1 MRKGINNMY
10 QSGWNP
16 SRGELI
22 HTQRKTPKQ
31 KEKVKKLNSQLDK
44 INKQVGVVD
53 KEINKF
59 KKQHKEIFDKL
70 DTLQLKSD
78 NLSERWTNKWDIVTD
93 YEEKFKT
100 YDNDG
105 NDYRY

>member
-1 MRKGINNMY
+1 MEYYSYYDWGSCPIDYKKK
-10 QSGWNP
+10 
-16 SRGELI
+16 
-22 HTQRKTPKQ
+22 KTPKQ
-31 KEKVKKLNSQLDK
+31 KEKIKKLNSQLDK

-59 KKQHKEIFDKL
+59 KKQHKKIFDKL

-78 NLSERWTNKWDIVTD
+78 NLSERWTNKWGIVTD

-100 YDNDG
+100 YSSKY
-105 NDYRY
+105 DYRY

>member
-1 MRKGINNMY
+1 MY

-22 HTQRKTPKQ
+22 HTKRKTPKQ

-59 KKQHKEIFDKL
+59 KKQYKKIFDKL
-70 DTLQLKSD
+70 DILQLKSD
-78 NLSERWTNKWDIVTD
+78 NLSERWTNKWGIVTD

-100 YDNDG
+100 YSSKY
-105 NDYRY
+105 DYRY